1 MKLKSLAADDARQ
14 HSQDLARA
22 WQSSPNAP
30 FARLEMLTAE
40 RPRRCGAQQVD
51 CSLSAVGATLRPRRR
66 NRVSNLIHP
75 RRARSRKGPG
85 FQVFGSLTWAPRV
98 GGAPSARLENADG
111 GAAVIRRPQGR
122 PSTARVAYAP
132 TYSRAVDSRMRSRG
146 ASRQRPDRELR
157 GQQLTVPT
165 VATRPRRRGD

>member
-51 CSLSAVGATLRPRRR
+51 CSLSVVGATLRPRRR
-66 NRVSNLIHP
+66 NRVSKPDPSKEGPVSKGTGLSSFRVVNL
-75 RRARSRKGPG
+75 
-85 FQVFGSLTWAPRV
+85 
-98 GGAPSARLENADG
+98 GAKSWRCPVR
-111 GAAVIRRPQGR
+111 
-122 PSTARVAYAP
+122 
-132 TYSRAVDSRMRSRG
+132 
-146 ASRQRPDRELR
+146 
-157 GQQLTVPT
+157 
-165 VATRPRRRGD
+165 